1 VQGLA
6 SSLRCIVSH
15 EDFLSDG
22 LRSHYPS
29 AGVHGPDIGYQVSIN
44 EVDMNS
50 HATVRLIALGLALFL
65 AGCAGL
71 STESEKAEAKPVA
84 QKKAPMP
91 VVQDAVIV
99 PGKRIG
105 PVSVGMLVPQLYDVM
120 GEPAQAVKMQGN
132 ERYKFEELEVTVD
145 EVDQSVK
152 MVSTASPAY
161 ATGEGLKVGVS
172 ELAVRARLAKL
183 PGQLLIKV
191 EGDTTTYLNT
201 GMVIQVSGGQVRFIS
216 VRGAP

>member
-1 VQGLA
+1 MACARIILPPGF
-6 SSLRCIVSH
+6 I
-15 EDFLSDG
+15 
-22 LRSHYPS
+22 
-29 AGVHGPDIGYQVSIN
+29 GPDIGHRVGVN
-44 EVDMNS
+44 EVDM
-50 HATVRLIALGLALFL
+50 HIHPMVRLIALGLAFVL

-71 STESEKAEAKPVA
+71 STESEKADAKPGA
-84 QKKAPMP
+84 QKKASMP
-91 VVQDAVIV
+91 VVQDTVIV

-120 GEPAQAVKMQGN
+120 GEPAQAVKTQGT
-132 ERYKFEELEVTVD
+132 ERYKFEELEVIVD

-152 MVSTASPAY
+152 TVSTASPAY

-201 GMVIQVSGGQVRFIS
+201 GLVIQVSGGQVKFIS
-216 VRGAP
+216 VRGAPEK